1 MRKIVIFALAVA
13 SIGGSILVPTQSFAA
28 YTCMNPAIC
37 RAVCGAP
44 TCGQFTARD
53 ADMRALDA
61 PAAKL
66 AATPG
71 KPAAGKTYTCM
82 NPAICRAVC
91 GSSTCGTP

>member
-1 MRKIVIFALAVA
+1 MRKMHVLTFGVA
-13 SIGGSILVPTQSFAA
+13 SLCLSILLPSQSFAA

-44 TCGQFTARD
+44 TCGQITARD

-66 AATPG
+66 AASPG

-91 GSSTCGTP
+91 GSPTCGTP

>member
-1 MRKIVIFALAVA
+1 MHKIRTLTLVTAGLCL
-13 SIGGSILVPTQSFAA
+13 SILVPTQSFAA

-44 TCGQFTARD
+44 TCGQITARD
-53 ADMRALDA
+53 ADIRALDA

-71 KPAAGKTYTCM
+71 QPAAGKTYTCM

-91 GSSTCGTP
+91 GSPTCGKP